1 MTPNSSSAQ
10 VLTQTPTPGV
20 ADSRLKLTPLS
31 AGFGVKACGIDLS
44 KDLDLAEIG
53 LIREAWQQHGVLL
66 IPGQQL
72 GELEQVRFGECFGEL
87 AHTQGDYAI
96 SKSHPA
102 IMYVTNEKADGEYVG
117 ALPDGEMYFHS
128 DMCYVERPSMST
140 ILYAMNIPSVGGN
153 TLFANMYQAYDTL
166 PEATKQRLACLR
178 AVNSYDPGTKAPMAA
193 TRTQSA
199 SSKNARSFAQ
209 PLVCTHP
216 VTGKKALYLNRLMT
230 EYIVGMPRE
239 ESNQLLESLF
249 AHQEQ
254 TQFIYEHHWT
264 LGDLVMWD
272 NRCVL
277 HARRDFDA
285 RELRKMRRITV
296 KGDRIA

>member
-1 MTPNSSSAQ
+1 M
-10 VLTQTPTPGV
+10 
-20 ADSRLKLTPLS
+20 
-31 AGFGVKACGIDLS
+31 
-44 KDLDLAEIG
+44 
-53 LIREAWQQHGVLL
+53 LL

-102 IMYVTNEKADGEYVG
+102 IMYVTNEKANGEYVG

-178 AVNSYDPGTKAPMAA
+178 AVNSYDPGTEAPMAA

-216 VTGKKALYLNRLMT
+216 VTGKKALYLNRLM
-230 EYIVGMPRE
+230 
-239 ESNQLLESLF
+239 
-249 AHQEQ
+249 